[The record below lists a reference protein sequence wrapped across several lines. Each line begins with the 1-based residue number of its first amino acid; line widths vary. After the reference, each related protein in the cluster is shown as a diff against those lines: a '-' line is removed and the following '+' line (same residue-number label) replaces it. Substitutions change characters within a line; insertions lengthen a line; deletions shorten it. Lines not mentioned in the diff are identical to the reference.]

1 MATIEK
7 GEGRLNRLKTAISDV
22 QKVVSNFIE
31 STGGDPRQGLNL
43 IYSNVDDSKY
53 RWVFWVFIKI
63 KQVKNLQDFLC
74 QIFITRLKL
83 KVIEVLIKLIPHILL
98 KGPQLSLLVK
108 NLWANHQVTEAT
120 LEVKPLIM
128 VP

>member
-43 IYSNVDDSKY
+43 IYSNVDYSKY

-63 KQVKNLQDFLC
+63 KQKN
-74 QIFITRLKL
+74 
-83 KVIEVLIKLIPHILL
+83 
-98 KGPQLSLLVK
+98 K
-108 NLWANHQVTEAT
+108 NKKDTKKKNTKKNNIYIRELN
-120 LEVKPLIM
+120 LF
-128 VP
+128 

>member
-53 RWVFWVFIKI
+53 RWVFLSFYKNQTN
-63 KQVKNLQDFLC
+63 KQKKKTQKKKTQKKK
-74 QIFITRLKL
+74 QIY
-83 KVIEVLIKLIPHILL
+83 
-98 KGPQLSLLVK
+98 
-108 NLWANHQVTEAT
+108 LWTNY
-120 LEVKPLIM
+120 
-128 VP
+128 

>member
-63 KQVKNLQDFLC
+63 KQTNKNKKD
-74 QIFITRLKL
+74 TK
-83 KVIEVLIKLIPHILL
+83 KKDT
-98 KGPQLSLLVK
+98 KKK
-108 NLWANHQVTEAT
+108 NKYLWTNY
-120 LEVKPLIM
+120 
-128 VP
+128 

>member
-1 MATIEK
+1 MYIKQITTIIIKIIYIYRYHTVFWKRSKEHLGIEELNKNMATIEK

-53 RWVFWVFIKI
+53 R
-63 KQVKNLQDFLC
+63 
-74 QIFITRLKL
+74 
-83 KVIEVLIKLIPHILL
+83 
-98 KGPQLSLLVK
+98 
-108 NLWANHQVTEAT
+108 
-120 LEVKPLIM
+120 
-128 VP
+128 